1 MACPEARAHYP
12 QATAFRCTTVML
24 ASPRRGLGKP
34 SSWGMA
40 NWRMAKRKTRLYRP
54 GEVLKRAGISRQV
67 LYRYLQLELVTPAEV
82 TETGRNL
89 FTESVFKQ
97 IQMIQGLNK
106 SGYTLRDIREI
117 FSERLRK
124 LK

>member
-1 MACPEARAHYP
+1 
-12 QATAFRCTTVML
+12 
-24 ASPRRGLGKP
+24 
-34 SSWGMA
+34 
-40 NWRMAKRKTRLYRP
+40 MAKRKAQLYKP

-89 FTESVFKQ
+89 FSDSVFKQ
-97 IQMIQGLNK
+97 IQMIQSLNQ

-117 FSERLRK
+117 FSQRLRK
-124 LK
+124 LR